1 VTIHPDQKEI
11 DMDGAERETRI
22 SAAFVALADTLTTEF
37 DVVDLLH
44 TLVQQ
49 SVEILDMRAGGI
61 MVADGAGEL
70 QLMASTSEAA
80 TLVEVM
86 QLAAASGPCIDCFK
100 NGAAVSVSDI
110 EDVVSRWPEFSG
122 AALAQDFRSVLA
134 TPMKLRGRVIGT
146 MNLFG
151 ATAAEVSARDAA
163 VAQALADVA
172 TIGILQE
179 RLIREGNLIEEQL
192 QHALDSRIMIEQAKG
207 VIAHSLSLSMDDAFG
222 LLRKYAR
229 DGNLTI
235 RSVAKRVSDRELSV
249 QEMTGAVRRDATR

>member
-1 VTIHPDQKEI
+1 
-11 DMDGAERETRI
+11 MRSRDGREREMEGAQRETRI
-22 SAAFVALADTLTTEF
+22 SAAFVAVADTLTTNF

-44 TLVQQ
+44 TLVHEC
-49 SVEILDMRAGGI
+49 VEILEMKAGGL
-61 MVADGAGEL
+61 MLADSAGEL
-70 QLMASTSEAA
+70 QLMTSTSEAA
-80 TLVEVM
+80 AFVEVM
-86 QLAAASGPCIDCFK
+86 QLDAASGPCIDCFTK
-100 NGAAVSVSDI
+100 GAAVSVSEI
-110 EDVVSRWPEFSG
+110 EEDPSRWPEFG
-122 AALAQDFRSVLA
+122 KAALAEGFHSALA

-151 ATAAEVSARDAA
+151 ASPGEVSARDAA

-179 RLIREGNLIEEQL
+179 RLVREGHLIEEQL
-192 QHALDSRIMIEQAKG
+192 HHALDSRVMIEQAKG

-235 RSVAKRVSDRELSV
+235 RSVAKRVSDREL
-249 QEMTGAVRRDATR
+249 AVEEIAKAAGHKASL

>member
-1 VTIHPDQKEI
+1 MT
-11 DMDGAERETRI
+11 
-22 SAAFVALADTLTTEF
+22 
-37 DVVDLLH
+37 
-44 TLVQQ
+44 
-49 SVEILDMRAGGI
+49 
-61 MVADGAGEL
+61 
-70 QLMASTSEAA
+70 STSEAA
-80 TLVEVM
+80 ALVEVM
-86 QLAAASGPCIDCFK
+86 QLAASSGPYVDCFM
-100 NGAAVSVSDI
+100 GGVAVSVSDV
-110 EDVVSRWPEFSG
+110 EAEVSRWPDFTK
-122 AALAQDFRSVLA
+122 AALAEAFRSALA

-151 ATAAEVSARDAA
+151 ATPVEVSARDAA

-179 RLIREGNLIEEQL
+179 RLIREGHLIEEQL

-235 RSVAKRVSDRELSV
+235 RSVAQRVSDRELGV
-249 QEMTGAVRRDATR
+249 QEIAKAVGPQASL